1 MLTPQLL
8 KEIKHIELK
17 AGFIANE
24 VLGGEYLSA
33 FKGQGMEFDTLRDY
47 QFGDDVRNIDW
58 NVTARMNYPYI
69 KVMRE
74 EREMTLL
81 LLIDVSASQH
91 FGSTVTSKQETA
103 AELAAVLAF
112 LAIRHNDRVGLI
124 LFSDRIEQYIPAAK
138 GRSHVWHIIKS
149 VLTPRQFNAGTNIKQ
164 ALDFLMKVTHKKHMC
179 FLISD
184 FITPK
189 LPKTLANVAR
199 RHDLIAVQV
208 KDARE
213 AQLSSSGLLDFIDSE
228 SGECVTLD
236 TSNKQTQA
244 ALRQAQQQRQQRW
257 QKQWRKNRVDNFVI
271 STASSTA
278 RPLMTFLQ
286 QRTPRRKR

>member
-1 MLTPQLL
+1 MLPAQLL

-33 FKGQGMEFDTLRDY
+33 FKGQGMEFDAIRTY

-58 NVTARMNYPYI
+58 NVTARMNYPHI

-74 EREMTLL
+74 EREMTLM

-91 FGSTVTSKQETA
+91 FGSTAVFKRESA

-112 LAIRHNDRVGLI
+112 LAIRNNDRVGLI
-124 LFSDRIEQYIPAAK
+124 LFSDCIEQYIPPAK

-149 VLTPRQFNAGTNIKQ
+149 ILTPKTFNHGTDFKQ
-164 ALDFLMKVTHKKHMC
+164 ILDFLMKVTHKKHMC

-184 FITPK
+184 FIAPT
-189 LPKTLANVAR
+189 LPDVLANVAR
-199 RHDLIAVQV
+199 RHDLIAVRV
-208 KDARE
+208 CDRRE
-213 AQLSSSGLLDFIDSE
+213 AQLSESGLLDFIDSE
-228 SGECVTLD
+228 SGECVTID
-236 TSNKQTQA
+236 TSNNKTRA
-244 ALRQAQQQRQQRW
+244 ALQRAEAERQQHL
-257 QKQWRKNRVDNFVI
+257 QKLLHRNGIDSFTI
-271 STASSTA
+271 STDGSTA
-278 RPLMTFLQ
+278 RPLMEFLR
-286 QRTPRRKR
+286 QRVRLRKR

>member
-33 FKGQGMEFDTLRDY
+33 FKGQGMEFDTLRAY
-47 QFGDDVRNIDW
+47 QYGDDVRNIAW
-58 NVTARMNYPYI
+58 NVTARMNYPYV

-81 LLIDVSASQH
+81 LLVDVSASQH
-91 FGSTVTSKQETA
+91 FAATAASKQETA

-112 LAIRHNDRVGLI
+112 LAIRNNDRVGLI

-149 VLTPRQFNAGTNIKQ
+149 VLTPRQFSTGTDFKQ

-184 FITPK
+184 FIAS

-208 KDARE
+208 QDERE
-213 AQLSSSGLLDFIDSE
+213 THLSVSGLLDFIDSE
-228 SGECVTLD
+228 SGACVTLD
-236 TSNKQTQA
+236 TSNPRTRA
-244 ALRQAQQQRQQRW
+244 ALLQLEQQRQQ
-257 QKQWRKNRVDNFVI
+257 QLHKLWRRNGIDNFTI
-271 STASSTA
+271 TTARATA
-278 RPLMTFLQ
+278 RPLMAFLQ
-286 QRTPRRKR
+286 QRTLHRKR

>member
-33 FKGQGMEFDTLRDY
+33 FKGQGMEFDTLRAY

-58 NVTARMNYPYI
+58 NVTARMNYPYVKI
-69 KVMRE
+69 MRE
-74 EREMTLL
+74 EREMTLM

-91 FGSTVTSKQETA
+91 FGSHPASKQESA

-112 LAIRHNDRVGLI
+112 LAIRNNDRVGLI

-149 VLTPRQFNAGTNIKQ
+149 ILTPRQFSSGTDFKQ
-164 ALDFLMKVTHKKHMC
+164 VLDFLMKVTHKKHMC

-184 FITPK
+184 FITPQ
-189 LPKTLANVAR
+189 LHLANVAR
-199 RHDLIAVQV
+199 RHDLVAVQV
-208 KDARE
+208 QDERE
-213 AQLSSSGLLDFIDSE
+213 AHLSASGLLDFVDSE
-228 SGECVTLD
+228 SGTSITID
-236 TSNKQTQA
+236 TSNPRTRA
-244 ALRQAQQQRQQRW
+244 ALQQAQQQRQRRLQRLLR
-257 QKQWRKNRVDNFVI
+257 QNNIDNFVI
-271 STASSTA
+271 TTASSTA
-278 RPLMTFLQ
+278 RPLMTFLH
-286 QRTPRRKR
+286 QRTFNRKR

>member
-33 FKGQGMEFDTLRDY
+33 FKGQGMEFDTLRAY

-58 NVTARMNYPYI
+58 NVTARMNYPYVKI
-69 KVMRE
+69 MRE
-74 EREMTLL
+74 EREMTLM
-81 LLIDVSASQH
+81 LLIDVSASQL
-91 FGSTVTSKQETA
+91 FGSTAALKQATA

-112 LAIRHNDRVGLI
+112 LAIRNNDRVGLL

-149 VLTPRQFNAGTNIKQ
+149 ILTPKQFHPRTDLQQ
-164 ALDFLMKVTHKKHMC
+164 ALEFLMKVTHKKHMC

-184 FITPK
+184 FIVPT
-189 LPKTLANVAR
+189 LPKILANTAR

-208 KDARE
+208 QDPHE
-213 AQLSSSGLLDFIDSE
+213 TQLPACGLLDFIDSE
-228 SGECVTLD
+228 TNAHITID
-236 TSNKQTQA
+236 THNSKTRH
-244 ALRQAQQQRQQRW
+244 ALHQAQQQHRQQL
-257 QKQWRKNRVDNFVI
+257 QQTLRKNNVDTFTI
-271 STASSTA
+271 TTTSSTA
-278 RPLMTFLQ
+278 RPLMTFLH
-286 QRTPRRKR
+286 QRTLLRQR

>member
-33 FKGQGMEFDTLRDY
+33 FKGQGMEFDTLRAY

-58 NVTARMNYPYI
+58 NVTARMHYPYI

-74 EREMTLL
+74 EREMTLI
-81 LLIDVSASQH
+81 LLIDVSASQN
-91 FGSTVTSKQETA
+91 FGSLASSKQETA

-112 LAIRHNDRVGLI
+112 LAIRNNDRVGLM
-124 LFSDRIEQYIPAAK
+124 LFSDRIEHYIPAAK

-149 VLTPRQFNAGTNIKQ
+149 VLTPRQFNAGTDLQQ

-184 FITPK
+184 FLAP

-213 AQLSSSGLLDFIDSE
+213 ARLSASGLLDFIDSE
-228 SGECVTLD
+228 SGACVTLD
-236 TSNKQTQA
+236 TSNKRTQA
-244 ALRQAQQQRQQRW
+244 ALQQAEARRQGQWQQQL
-257 QKQWRKNRVDNFVI
+257 RKHRIDNFTI

-278 RPLMTFLQ
+278 RPLMAFLQ
-286 QRTPRRKR
+286 QRTLHRQR

>member
-33 FKGQGMEFDTLRDY
+33 FKGQGMEFDTLRAY

-58 NVTARMNYPYI
+58 NVTARMNYPYVKI
-69 KVMRE
+69 MRE
-74 EREMTLL
+74 EREMTLI

-91 FGSTVTSKQETA
+91 FGSTASSKQESA

-112 LAIRHNDRVGLI
+112 LAIRNNDRVGLI

-149 VLTPRQFNAGTNIKQ
+149 ILTPKQFNSGTDFNR
-164 ALDFLMKVTHKKHMC
+164 ALDFLMQVTHKKHMC

-184 FITPK
+184 FITPE

-208 KDARE
+208 QDERE
-213 AQLSSSGLLDFIDSE
+213 SCLSASGLLDFIDSE
-228 SGECVTLD
+228 SGASITID
-236 TSNKQTQA
+236 TSNPRTRA
-244 ALRQAQQQRQQRW
+244 ALQRAQQRRQLSL
-257 QKQWRKNRVDNFVI
+257 QKLLRKNNIDSFI
-271 STASSTA
+271 ITTASSTA
-278 RPLMTFLQ
+278 QPLMTFLH
-286 QRTPRRKR
+286 QRPRHRRR

>member
-33 FKGQGMEFDTLRDY
+33 FKGQGMEFDTLRAY
-47 QFGDDVRNIDW
+47 QFGDDMRNIDW
-58 NVTARMNYPYI
+58 NVTARMNYPHVKI
-69 KVMRE
+69 MRE
-74 EREMTLL
+74 EREMTLI

-91 FGSTVTSKQETA
+91 FGSTAASKQESA

-112 LAIRHNDRVGLI
+112 LAIRNNDRVGLI

-149 VLTPRQFNAGTNIKQ
+149 ILTPRQFNSGTDFKQ
-164 ALDFLMKVTHKKHMC
+164 VLDFLMKVTHKKHMC

-189 LPKTLANVAR
+189 LPKILANVAR

-208 KDARE
+208 QDERE
-213 AQLSSSGLLDFIDSE
+213 TQLSASGLLDFIDSE
-228 SGECVTLD
+228 SGASITID
-236 TSNKQTQA
+236 TSNPSTRA
-244 ALRQAQQQRQQRW
+244 ALQQAEQKRQHQL
-257 QKQWRKNRVDNFVI
+257 QKLLRKNRVDSFI
-271 STASSTA
+271 ITTASSTA
-278 RPLMTFLQ
+278 RPLMTFLH
-286 QRTPRRKR
+286 QRTMPRKR

>member
-33 FKGQGMEFDTLRDY
+33 FKGQGMEFDTLRAY

-58 NVTARMNYPYI
+58 NVTARMNYPHV

-74 EREMTLL
+74 EREMTLI

-91 FGSTVTSKQETA
+91 FGSTASSKQETA

-112 LAIRHNDRVGLI
+112 LAIRNNDRVGLI

-149 VLTPRQFNAGTNIKQ
+149 VLTPRQFNSGTDFKQ
-164 ALDFLMKVTHKKHMC
+164 ALDFLMQVTHKKHMC

-184 FITPK
+184 FITQ
-189 LPKTLANVAR
+189 LPKVLAHVAR

-213 AQLSSSGLLDFIDSE
+213 AQLSDSGLLDFIDSE
-228 SGECVTLD
+228 SGAWVTLD
-236 TSNKQTQA
+236 TSNKKTQA
-244 ALRQAQQQRQQRW
+244 ALQQAEQQRQRRLQ
-257 QKQWRKNRVDNFVI
+257 QQLRKNNIDSFII

-278 RPLMTFLQ
+278 QPLMTFLH
-286 QRTPRRKR
+286 QRTLHRKR

>member
-33 FKGQGMEFDTLRDY
+33 FKGQGMEFDTLRAY

-74 EREMTLL
+74 EREMTLM

-91 FGSTVTSKQETA
+91 FGSTAASKQETA

-112 LAIRHNDRVGLI
+112 LATRNNDRVGLI

-149 VLTPRQFNAGTNIKQ
+149 ILTPRQFNAGTDIKQ

-184 FITPK
+184 FIAQ
-189 LPKTLANVAR
+189 LPKALANVAR

-213 AQLSSSGLLDFIDSE
+213 TQLSASGLIDFIDSE
-228 SGECVTLD
+228 SGASITLD

-244 ALRQAQQQRQQRW
+244 ALQQAERQRQQ
-257 QKQWRKNRVDNFVI
+257 QLQQQLHKNSIDSFII

-278 RPLMTFLQ
+278 RPLMTFLH
-286 QRTPRRKR
+286 QRTLLRKR

>member
-8 KEIKHIELK
+8 KEIKHIELR

-33 FKGQGMEFDTLRDY
+33 FKGQGMEFDTLRTY

-58 NVTARMNYPYI
+58 NVTARMNYPHV

-74 EREMTLL
+74 EREMTLM

-91 FGSTVTSKQETA
+91 FGSLAAFKQERA

-112 LAIRHNDRVGLI
+112 LAIRNNDRVGLI

-138 GRSHVWHIIKS
+138 GRSHVWNIIKS
-149 VLTPRQFNAGTNIKQ
+149 VLTPKQFQPHTDFKQ

-184 FITPK
+184 FITPA
-189 LPKTLANVAR
+189 LPAALAHVAR

-208 KDARE
+208 RDQRE
-213 AQLSSSGLLDFIDSE
+213 SQLPASGLLDFIDSE
-228 SGECVTLD
+228 SGVCITLD
-236 TSNKQTQA
+236 TSNPRTRA
-244 ALRQAQQQRQQRW
+244 ALLQADRQRQQQLQQLLQR
-257 QKQWRKNRVDNFVI
+257 NSIDSFTI
-271 STASSTA
+271 TTDSSTA
-278 RPLMTFLQ
+278 RPLMTFLR
-286 QRTPRRKR
+286 QRTHSRQR